1 MEKNATERSAAAGAD
16 KKLMGGPAAHRRFC
30 LGVLGTVGALFSSL
44 LLYGFLFD
52 PWQLFHQPWF
62 RETVFINNAR
72 FQNAGLINSHE
83 FDSAILGNSMAE
95 NFSAAEAGQEL
106 GGRFVNLSMAGSLFS
121 ERQIVLEHLLRKKNI
136 KQVIISL
143 DHLPFVRAGQY
154 SQDLPPER
162 FAFLYNRNPFDD
174 FRLYFDIRLLRC
186 WNFSRKNSCW
196 EEIPGT
202 ARVKS
207 LEELYQWFPY
217 YVKAFGGIKAWCGWS
232 KKSPPFKA
240 FLDEIIRVADIVKQE
255 KKDVWQEQFLAE
267 CRNNSR
273 SSFEQHLLP
282 IVTAHPETEF
292 LFFFPPYSRLWYAM
306 QEQYYVSYYKSY
318 QLFIE
323 DVVRAA
329 GNLPNVRIFGFDN
342 QDFTA
347 DIANYK
353 DQSHYHKDINAKLLR
368 LMAEGRGL
376 LRAENLDAYLQEIA
390 GLAADYDLRAI
401 SAELQSCMN

>member
-1 MEKNATERSAAAGAD
+1 MGAQAAQ
-16 KKLMGGPAAHRRFC
+16 RRFC
-30 LGVLGTVGALFSSL
+30 FGVLGTIGALFGSL

-72 FQNAGLINSHE
+72 FQNAGLISSHD
-83 FDSAILGNSMAE
+83 FDAAILGNSMAE
-95 NFSAAEAGQEL
+95 NFSAAEASALL
-106 GGRFVNLSMAGSLFS
+106 GGKFLNLSMAGSLFS

-136 KQVIISL
+136 KQLVISL
-143 DHLPFVRAGQY
+143 DHMPTYPAGAY
-154 SQDLPPER
+154 NQDMPPER

-186 WNFSRKNSCW
+186 WNFSKKNSCW

-217 YVKAFGGIKAWCGWS
+217 YVKAFGGIKAWCGWG
-232 KKSPPFKA
+232 KNSPEFKA
-240 FLDEIIRVADIVKQE
+240 FLQEIIRVADIVAQG
-255 KKDVWQEQFLAE
+255 KKDVWTEQFLAE

-292 LFFFPPYSRLWYAM
+292 FFFFPPYSRLWYAM
-306 QEQYYVSYYKSY
+306 QEQHYVSYYKSY

-329 GNLPNVRIFGFDN
+329 EKLPNVRIFGFDN

-353 DQSHYHKDINAKLLR
+353 DQSHYHKDINVKLLR
-368 LMAEGRGL
+368 LMAERRGL
-376 LRAENLDAYLQEIA
+376 LRAENLAPYLKEIA

-401 SAELQSCMN
+401 AAELQSCMN

>member
-1 MEKNATERSAAAGAD
+1 MGAQT
-16 KKLMGGPAAHRRFC
+16 AHRRFC
-30 LGVLGTVGALFSSL
+30 LGVLGTVCALFGSL

-62 RETVFINNAR
+62 RKTVFINNAR
-72 FQNAGLINSHE
+72 FQNAGIINSHD

-95 NFSAAEAGQEL
+95 NFSAAEASAQL
-106 GGRFVNLSMAGSLFS
+106 GGKFLNLSMAGSLFS
-121 ERQIVLEHLLRKKNI
+121 ERQIVLEHLFRRKKI
-136 KQVIISL
+136 KQMIISL

-154 SQDLPPER
+154 SQDMPPER

-186 WNFSRKNSCW
+186 WNFSKKNSCG

-207 LEELYQWFPY
+207 VEELYQWFPY
-217 YVKAFGGIKAWCGWS
+217 YVKAFGGVKAWCRWG
-232 KKSPPFKA
+232 KKSPEFNV
-240 FLDEIIRVADIVKQE
+240 FLKEIIRVADIVAQGS
-255 KKDVWQEQFLAE
+255 KDVWKEQFLSE
-267 CRNNSR
+267 CRSNSR
-273 SSFEQHLLP
+273 SSFEQHILP
-282 IVTAHPETEF
+282 VLQAQPETTFF
-292 LFFFPPYSRLWYAM
+292 LFFPPYSRLWYAM

-323 DVVRAA
+323 DVVRTA
-329 GNLPNVRIFGFDN
+329 GALPNVRIFGFDN

-368 LMAEGRGL
+368 LMAEGRGVL
-376 LRAENLDAYLQEIA
+376 TTENFPAYLKEIA
-390 GLAADYDLRAI
+390 GLAASYDLRAV
-401 SAELQSCMN
+401 AEQFESCMN

>member
-1 MEKNATERSAAAGAD
+1 MS
-16 KKLMGGPAAHRRFC
+16 GPAAHRRFC
-30 LGVLGTVGALFSSL
+30 IGVLGTVGALFSSL

-72 FQNAGLINSHE
+72 FQNAGLINSYE

-95 NFSAAEAGQEL
+95 NFSAAEAGQVL
-106 GGRFVNLSMAGSLFS
+106 GGKFVNLSMAGSLFS
-121 ERQIVLEHLLRKKNI
+121 ERQIVLEHLFRKKHI
-136 KQVIISL
+136 KKMIISL
-143 DHLPFVRAGQY
+143 DHLPFVRTKQY

-162 FAFLYNRNPFDD
+162 FAFLYNPNPLDD
-174 FRLYFDIRLLRC
+174 FRLYFDLRLLRC
-186 WNFSRKNSCW
+186 WNFSQKNACW

-202 ARVKS
+202 ARVKA

-217 YVKAFGGIKAWCGWS
+217 YVKAFGGAKAWCGWS
-232 KKSPPFKA
+232 RQSPPFKA
-240 FLDEIIRVADIVKQE
+240 FLEEIIRVAAVVE
-255 KKDVWQEQFLAE
+255 RGKKDVWTEQFSAE

-273 SSFEQHLLP
+273 SAFATHLLP
-282 IVTAHPETEF
+282 VLQAQPETQF
-292 LFFFPPYSRLWYAM
+292 LLFFPPYSRLWYAM
-306 QEQYYVSYYKSY
+306 QEQHYVSYYKSY

-329 GNLPNVRIFGFDN
+329 GNLPNVRIFGFDS

-376 LRAENLDAYLQEIA
+376 LTSENIDAYLQEIA
-390 GLAADYDLRAI
+390 GLAADYDLPAVA
-401 SAELQSCMN
+401 AELQSCMN